1 LLYRQATVND
11 IAAMHIVRCAVTENA
26 LSTPA
31 LITPEEYKIFI
42 TQRGQ
47 GWVCEVKQTIVGFA
61 IADLVEHNVWALF
74 VHPNQQQK
82 GIGKQ
87 LHQLM
92 LQWYFTQT
100 QNTIWLGTEFNT
112 RAQQFYTLMGW
123 QRAGLNGT
131 NEARFEMSSQQWQQL
146 QQKNLGG

>member
-1 LLYRQATVND
+1 
-11 IAAMHIVRCAVTENA
+11 MHVVRCAVTENA
-26 LSTPA
+26 ISNPA
-31 LITPEEYKIFI
+31 LITPEEYKNFM

-47 GWVCEVKQTIVGFA
+47 GWVCEVQQTIVGFA

-131 NEARFEMSSQQWQQL
+131 NEARFEMSSQQWRQL